1 MDIDVWLAAAQAD
14 ADRRGLPE
22 LKPMLAALAAATR
35 ALRAGVKAMDSNDG
49 RRDDR

>member
-1 MDIDVWLAAAQAD
+1 MDINAWLAAAQAD

-35 ALRAGVKAMDSNDG
+35 QLRAALTATDANDG

>member
-1 MDIDVWLAAAQAD
+1 MNIDQWLEAAQAD

-35 ALRAGVKAMDSNDG
+35 QLRAALAATDENDG
-49 RRDDR
+49 RRNDR

>member
-1 MDIDVWLAAAQAD
+1 MDVEVWLAAIQAD

-22 LKPMLAALAAATR
+22 LKPLLATLAAATR
-35 ALRAGVKAMDSNDG
+35 ALRAGVKAMESDDG